1 MVKDFDEFVNLWKK
15 ESLGVK
21 VKDEFK
27 DYLFLMFFPQ
37 GKTWTLSVEKQA
49 QTLALMLSGGRS
61 SYGTTDYSYHRFL

>member
-49 QTLALMLSGGRS
+49 QTLALMLS
-61 SYGTTDYSYHRFL
+61 